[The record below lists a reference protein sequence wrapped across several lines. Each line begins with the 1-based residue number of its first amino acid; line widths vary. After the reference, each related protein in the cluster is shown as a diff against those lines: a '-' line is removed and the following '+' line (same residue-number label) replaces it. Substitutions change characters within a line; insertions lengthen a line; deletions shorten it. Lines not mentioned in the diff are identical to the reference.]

1 MALTKERSI
10 ATLEVTDNNIVI
22 VRERVAIIEDGE
34 EISHSFEHFQFASG
48 DDYSQADPKVQAV
61 CRAVFNQ

>member
-1 MALTKERSI
+1 MITKERSI
-10 ATLEVTDNNIVI
+10 ATLEVTENNIVI

-34 EISHSFEHFQFASG
+34 EISHSFEHLQYQAG

-61 CRAVFNQ
+61 CQAVFNQ